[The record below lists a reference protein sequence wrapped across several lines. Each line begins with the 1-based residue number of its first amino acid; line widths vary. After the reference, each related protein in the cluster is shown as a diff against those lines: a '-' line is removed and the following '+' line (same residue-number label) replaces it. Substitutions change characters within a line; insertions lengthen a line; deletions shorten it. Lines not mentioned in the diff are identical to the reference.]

1 MTKALT
7 KEEKKEWFRKIRE
20 SLKLSTSKITPK

>member
-1 MTKALT
+1 MTKILT

-20 SLKLSTSKITPK
+20 SLGLTKNEQTKL